1 MWHVVMRPLPWRTT
15 RRGPG
20 WKQMR
25 GPDFQTVHPA
35 CRGARPDRH
44 RHLRLCSEDAR
55 RRQRVLDGA
64 CLPPRSGCG
73 PHQRACAWRPLEVWS
88 TSAQRG
94 WIAVSQDFIPG

>member
-64 CLPPRSGCG
+64 CLPPRSAAD
-73 PHQRACAWRPLEVWS
+73 PI
-88 TSAQRG
+88 SARVRG
-94 WIAVSQDFIPG
+94 AP